1 MIRKLAIDLI
11 SQYGDDA
18 ETIAMM
24 KAAEYAALL
33 DNENWQLWE
42 KVIEMLEQLNNSKS
56 LDSQKST
63 RIVINSTFST
73 YNTHMKP
80 NSVKSKIIDK
90 LTSVF

>member
-24 KAAEYAALL
+24 KAAEYASLL

-56 LDSQKST
+56 LDS
-63 RIVINSTFST
+63 
-73 YNTHMKP
+73 
-80 NSVKSKIIDK
+80 
-90 LTSVF
+90 

>member
-33 DNENWQLWE
+33 DSENWQLWE

-56 LDSQKST
+56 LDS
-63 RIVINSTFST
+63 
-73 YNTHMKP
+73 
-80 NSVKSKIIDK
+80 
-90 LTSVF
+90 

>member
-56 LDSQKST
+56 LDS
-63 RIVINSTFST
+63 
-73 YNTHMKP
+73 
-80 NSVKSKIIDK
+80 
-90 LTSVF
+90 

>member
-1 MIRKLAIDLI
+1 MNNNDLIKSLATTLI

-56 LDSQKST
+56 LDS
-63 RIVINSTFST
+63 
-73 YNTHMKP
+73 
-80 NSVKSKIIDK
+80 
-90 LTSVF
+90 

>member
-24 KAAEYAALL
+24 KATESAALL

-56 LDSQKST
+56 LDS
-63 RIVINSTFST
+63 
-73 YNTHMKP
+73 
-80 NSVKSKIIDK
+80 
-90 LTSVF
+90 

>member
-42 KVIEMLEQLNNSKS
+42 KVIEMLKQLNNSKS
-56 LDSQKST
+56 LDS
-63 RIVINSTFST
+63 
-73 YNTHMKP
+73 
-80 NSVKSKIIDK
+80 
-90 LTSVF
+90 

>member
-1 MIRKLAIDLI
+1 LLCQNISINHEYFIPKIIKMIRELAIDLI

-42 KVIEMLEQLNNSKS
+42 NVIEMLEVLNSAKS
-56 LDSQKST
+56 LDS
-63 RIVINSTFST
+63 
-73 YNTHMKP
+73 
-80 NSVKSKIIDK
+80 
-90 LTSVF
+90 